1 MKASNPTLSTVLL
14 QMVMFLI
21 FFPITQGVT
30 LLPLGI
36 EALLELLGWTEG
48 VPICLLLSLA
58 ECAAVVILY
67 RLSLGWLGAVL
78 QAREQRI
85 LETVT
90 DRAP

>member
-1 MKASNPTLSTVLL
+1 MKESRRPL
-14 QMVMFLI
+14 
-21 FFPITQGVT
+21 TQAVT

-36 EALLELLGWTEG
+36 EVLLEFLGWTRG

-58 ECAAVVILY
+58 EAVATVLAWY
-67 RLSLGWLGAVL
+67 LVLGWQGQLL

-90 DRAP
+90 NRAP